1 MATVIVAGMGPAD
14 VDYLPSNVQSL
25 SREHLT
31 FIRTRSHP
39 AAKIFAH
46 AESFDRIYDEAETL
60 EHVYVNI
67 AERLVEAAI
76 LNGSVLYLVPGS
88 PLIAERTVELLR
100 LEDRI
105 SVRIEPAIS
114 FLDLAWARL
123 GIDPVEV
130 GATLVDGHRFT
141 SEIKNVV
148 GSVLVAQCDSQFV
161 LSDIKLSLDSDVS
174 PNVTVLQRLGLND
187 ESVFDV
193 EWDNL
198 DRSFEPDHLTSL
210 WIPSVPATA
219 VGGSV
224 RSLYSIV
231 QTLRAECP
239 WDRSQ
244 THGSLAEYVLEE
256 ANEVAEV
263 LLLIDAGETS
273 TASLVEELGDLLFQV
288 LLHAAIGEEES
299 TFTLV
304 EIIEELRKKMVR
316 RHPHVFD
323 RNPDEK
329 MPDLD
334 ELQIQW
340 TAIKAQ
346 ERK

>member
-1 MATVIVAGMGPAD
+1 MTPTSTGSIPSLAQARSRKDIAGSIRTEI
-14 VDYLPSNVQSL
+14 LSSSL
-25 SREHLT
+25 SN
-31 FIRTRSHP
+31 S
-39 AAKIFAH
+39 
-46 AESFDRIYDEAETL
+46 
-60 EHVYVNI
+60 
-67 AERLVEAAI
+67 
-76 LNGSVLYLVPGS
+76 
-88 PLIAERTVELLR
+88 
-100 LEDRI
+100 
-105 SVRIEPAIS
+105 
-114 FLDLAWARL
+114 
-123 GIDPVEV
+123 
-130 GATLVDGHRFT
+130 
-141 SEIKNVV
+141 
-148 GSVLVAQCDSQFV
+148 
-161 LSDIKLSLDSDVS
+161 
-174 PNVTVLQRLGLND
+174 TVLQRLGLND
-187 ESVFDV
+187 EAVFDV
-193 EWDNL
+193 EWDDL

-210 WIPSVPATA
+210 WISAVPATA
-219 VGGSV
+219 VGASV

-288 LLHAAIGEEES
+288 LLHAAIGEEEN

-316 RHPHVFD
+316 RHPHVFE
-323 RNPDEK
+323 RKPDEE

-334 ELQIQW
+334 ELRIQW

-346 ERK
+346 EGK

>member
-1 MATVIVAGMGPAD
+1 MATIIVAGMGPAD
-14 VDYLPSNVQSL
+14 VDYVPSNVLNL
-25 SREHLT
+25 SQEHLT
-31 FIRTRSHP
+31 YIRTRSHP
-39 AAKIFAH
+39 AAKIFAA
-46 AESFDRIYDEAETL
+46 AESFDQIYDEADTL
-60 EHVYVNI
+60 EHVYADI
-67 AERLVEAAI
+67 AERLVEAAT
-76 LNGSVLYLVPGS
+76 LHGSVLYLVPGS

-123 GIDPVEV
+123 AIDPVEV
-130 GATLVDGHRFT
+130 GVRLVDGHRFT

-148 GSVLVAQCDSQFV
+148 GPVLVAQCDSQFV
-161 LSDIKLSLDSDVS
+161 LSDIKLSLDTDV
-174 PNVTVLQRLGLND
+174 PPRVTVLQRLGLED
-187 ESVFDV
+187 EAVFDV
-193 EWDNL
+193 EWDDL

-210 WIPSVPATA
+210 WISDMPATA
-219 VGGSV
+219 VGVSV
-224 RSLYSIV
+224 NSLYAIV
-231 QTLRAECP
+231 QTLRADCP

-263 LLLIDAGETS
+263 LLLIETGEAS

-288 LLHAAIGEEES
+288 LLHASIGEEES

-304 EIIEELRKKMVR
+304 EIIEGLRKKMVR
-316 RHPHVFD
+316 RHPHVFN
-323 RNPDEK
+323 RNPDER

-334 ELQIQW
+334 ELRIQW
-340 TAIKAQ
+340 AAIKAE